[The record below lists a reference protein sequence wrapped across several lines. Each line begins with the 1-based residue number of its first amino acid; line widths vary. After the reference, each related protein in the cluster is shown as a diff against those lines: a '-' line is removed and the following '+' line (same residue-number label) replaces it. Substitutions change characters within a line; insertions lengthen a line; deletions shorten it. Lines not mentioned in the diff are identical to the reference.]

1 MLGTIGEVRMFG
13 GNFAPRTWAFCDGQL
28 LAISSNTALFS
39 IIGTIYGGDGRTTFK
54 LPDLRGR
61 SCLQEGTG
69 PGLPTKKLGH
79 AGGQEE
85 TALTVLNLP
94 RHNHFLTGQ
103 VTATVT
109 QPSQSGEGNQDFASL
124 HYPAK
129 IDGVAAYNDSGD
141 VNMQITT
148 AAITANTLA
157 AGDAGTGT
165 PFDVHSPYMAVNYII
180 CMQGVYPSRN

>member
-39 IIGTIYGGDGRTTFK
+39 ILGTKYGGDGRTTFK

-61 SCLQEGTG
+61 SCLQFGSG
-69 PGLPTKKLGH
+69 PGLPPKDF
-79 AGGQEE
+79 AVPGGQEE
-85 TALTVLNLP
+85 ISLNVTHLP
-94 RHNHFLTGQ
+94 SHNHLLVGGISAAVIQPAQSAEGDEEFPTG
-103 VTATVT
+103 
-109 QPSQSGEGNQDFASL
+109 

-129 IDGVAAYNDSGD
+129 IDGVAAYNDSQD
-141 VNMQITT
+141 ASMQLTS
-148 AAITANTLA
+148 ALITANTLV
-157 AGDAGTGT
+157 AGNAGTGT

-180 CMQGVYPSRN
+180 CMQGTYPSRN